1 MLVASNSVDDPERTQ
16 RHFSLAIAGTDES
29 ASSLEPKPLRDP
41 ALKDFDK
48 KRVEPGLEP
57 ETIEREPG
65 LEPGLALGI
74 RES

>member
-1 MLVASNSVDDPERTQ
+1 MKSLDDSVDDSQ
-16 RHFSLAIAGTDES
+16 R
-29 ASSLEPKPLRDP
+29 PQ
-41 ALKDFDK
+41 
-48 KRVEPGLEP
+48 RVEPGLEP